1 MNGDEMLKRLNYNVL
16 DQDRFGNLTVTNA
29 SVQGK
34 YLLISCENL
43 ETAANYS
50 SYAMSGLD
58 IILRLTISLYSRI
71 VFCLNPK
78 YTVNH

>member
-1 MNGDEMLKRLNYNVL
+1 MNGDEMLKRLNINVL

-43 ETAANYS
+43 ETAAKV
-50 SYAMSGLD
+50 
-58 IILRLTISLYSRI
+58 LRYKMVT
-71 VFCLNPK
+71 
-78 YTVNH
+78 

>member
-1 MNGDEMLKRLNYNVL
+1 MNGDEMLKRLKNNVL

-43 ETAANYS
+43 KSRCEICDVRIRYDIASNHFSLLANYF
-50 SYAMSGLD
+50 L
-58 IILRLTISLYSRI
+58 
-71 VFCLNPK
+71 P
-78 YTVNH
+78 